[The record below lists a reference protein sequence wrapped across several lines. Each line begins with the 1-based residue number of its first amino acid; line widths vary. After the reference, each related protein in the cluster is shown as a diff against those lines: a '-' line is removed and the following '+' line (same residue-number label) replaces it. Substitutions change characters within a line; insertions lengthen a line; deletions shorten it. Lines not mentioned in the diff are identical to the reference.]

1 MPLSPR
7 FYKLVDAHRIEVE
20 HLRGTL
26 VARTNPHDEIDLDHD
41 LGVVTFRYR
50 GRDLWQ
56 GHAILLGR
64 LHLSAECFEWFADA
78 VMQLPPNVRASTPE
92 FGEMQLSVISEADA
106 ALLSDIVAHFRKAS
120 GVLRRHEGPY
130 VAFYALHSLEDS
142 RVSGWSARGTEWTVP
157 PPAVDSLLPPATG
170 SPFPTHPNIQSISP
184 PRIPGFDRSTFEDE
198 RPRVVTPSSPI
209 RRSEPSRDHRSE
221 PPEPSRKVPS
231 ISPPPQAGAERPIR
245 EPERELVTPLAQ
257 IAVRAVDRALPGGFG
272 QVLMTVVV
280 DSYDDKSRMAVSIV
294 ASDRRGDLVSV
305 ENPRE
310 LFELVA
316 QFLRA
321 DALSGNGRWS
331 KLIIRVRPH
340 PTKLVMGVEVR

>member
-1 MPLSPR
+1 M
-7 FYKLVDAHRIEVE
+7 
-20 HLRGTL
+20 
-26 VARTNPHDEIDLDHD
+26 ARTNPHDEIDLDHD
-41 LGVVTFRYR
+41 VGVVTFRYR

-92 FGEMQLSVISEADA
+92 FSEMQLSVISEADA

-142 RVSGWSARGTEWTVP
+142 RISAWSTPRAVEWTLP
-157 PPAVDSLLPPATG
+157 PPAVDSLLPPASG
-170 SPFPTHPNIQSISP
+170 STFGTHPSIRHLSP
-184 PRIPGFDRSTFEDE
+184 SSIPAFDRPDEDDT
-198 RPRVVTPSSPI
+198 RTRVTTPTSPM

-221 PPEPSRKVPS
+221 PPEPNRKVPS
-231 ISPPPQAGAERPIR
+231 VPPPPFLSGDRPIR
-245 EPERELVTPLAQ
+245 EPDRELVTPLAQ

-280 DSYDDKSRMAVSIV
+280 DTHDDRNHLGVNIV

-305 ENPRE
+305 DNPRE
-310 LFELVA
+310 LSEIVT

-331 KLIIRVRPH
+331 KLIVRVRPH
-340 PTKLVMGVEVR
+340 PTKLAMGVEVR